1 MVSLRAQ
8 NTYIFKL
15 SDLIQ
20 VRVLVRALSESSEV
34 NVQSQKVLTAR
45 GRQYNFDR
53 VFVGRDCCSE
63 LLRESLVSSI
73 RYAIMGG
80 NSVILPIGG
89 SFMGKTP
96 LLTYQAE
103 TALAWSLEVLKQ
115 YPR

>member
-1 MVSLRAQ
+1 MSSHIRKNVFC
-8 NTYIFKL
+8 T
-15 SDLIQ
+15 
-20 VRVLVRALSESSEV
+20 SE
-34 NVQSQKVLTAR
+34 Q
-45 GRQYNFDR
+45 
-53 VFVGRDCCSE
+53 
-63 LLRESLVSSI
+63 
-73 RYAIMGG
+73 